1 MTFIPLPIMTSVPY
15 YRTEQGEAYLGDSLN
30 LMEEL
35 PDKSVNLIFT
45 SPPFALT
52 GRRSTATRMQT
63 NTLTGFWSSPSVSP
77 YSDG

>member
-45 SPPFALT
+45 R
-52 GRRSTATRMQT
+52 RRSHCISWRQACLADLPLQCR
-63 NTLTGFWSSPSVSP
+63 F
-77 YSDG
+77 